1 MASRSILAAGLGTAL
16 VIGACS
22 TDRELTEPE
31 PIPVTQERLEEA
43 LVEVSD
49 LPAGYVT
56 VDGAGTPVSDEIIT
70 EHECDDRLGDLEPEE
85 TASRDF
91 TIDGTTFNH
100 TVSWYPGQGGAV
112 EQLYRDI
119 AEDCRQVVVADA
131 GVSIR
136 SGALDFGV
144 LSDDTLPIAF
154 EIEPDSGA
162 IQERDLVIMR
172 RGDLV
177 SVLRLEGPRPSDKVL
192 LDGAARVAIGYLGL
206 LHDDT
211 T

>member
-1 MASRSILAAGLGTAL
+1 VASRSILAAGVGAAL
-16 VIGACS
+16 VLAACG

-31 PIPVTQERLEEA
+31 PVPVTEERLAEA
-43 LVEVSD
+43 LVESGD
-49 LPAGYVT
+49 LPEGYAT
-56 VDGAGTPVSDEIIT
+56 VDGEGTPVSTEIVP
-70 EHECDDRLGDLEPEE
+70 EHECDDRIGELEPEE
-85 TASRDF
+85 SVSRDF
-91 TIDGTTFNH
+91 TQGDVTFNH

-112 EQLYRDI
+112 AELYRDVG
-119 AEDCRQVVVADA
+119 ADCSQAVADD
-131 GVSIR
+131 GVAIR
-136 SGALDFGV
+136 AFPLDFGV

-154 EIEPDSGA
+154 EIEPDSGP
-162 IQERDLVIMR
+162 ILERDLVIMR
-172 RGDLV
+172 QGDLV

>member
-22 TDRELTEPE
+22 TDREMTEPE
-31 PIPVTQERLEEA
+31 PVEVTQERLEAA
-43 LVEVSD
+43 LVEAGD
-49 LPAGYVT
+49 LPEGYVT
-56 VDGAGTPVSDEIIT
+56 VDGPGTPASDELIS
-70 EHECDDRLGDLEPEE
+70 EHDCDDRLADLEPEE

-100 TVSWYPGQGGAV
+100 TVSWYPGAGGAV

-119 AEDCRQVVVADA
+119 AASCSQVVVADA

-154 EIEPDSGA
+154 EIEPDTGV
-162 IQERDLVIMR
+162 IQERDLVVMR
-172 RGDLV
+172 RDDLV